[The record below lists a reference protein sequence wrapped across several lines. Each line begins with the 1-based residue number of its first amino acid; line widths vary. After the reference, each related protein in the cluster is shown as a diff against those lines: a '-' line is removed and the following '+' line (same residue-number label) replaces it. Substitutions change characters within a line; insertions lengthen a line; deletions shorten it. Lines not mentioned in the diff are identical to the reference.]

1 MKTRSTLAFRV
12 FLMILITGV
21 FPILVITLVSEII
34 MDPLFTDLDE
44 QTAISEMDQLLDIIE
59 GALNNDK
66 ITVGSIAAYL
76 VPVASGL
83 QKADFPVIIDVYS
96 IDFLSISAGGS
107 FEGRPCW
114 LRTETG
120 IGEITDTKR
129 FLNSVMEGPYAPGLL
144 SPWGFI
150 SVGDNSDLYMLTASS
165 GDSDSDT
172 VIIGHKISSVLSDY
186 LIQYPEIQI
195 KTISAPAD
203 HGQKTVSSFYLGDS
217 VFFDP
222 ITPASSS
229 ISNTES
235 GMRTSVI
242 VSAPYLNNGLLI
254 ELEQPSVIRE
264 AGTVRQNRT
273 LAVVAALLIAQIV
286 LITLWVRFQISRP
299 LGILIDGIDL
309 WDGLRFP
316 DFGDLKSRSD
326 EIGKLAV
333 TFIRMSGEIRSK
345 TRSLEE
351 QAVRDGLTGLFNRR
365 RFDETLQNEWERH
378 RRDGNSLSLIMADV
392 DFFKLYNDS
401 YGHQEGDDCLRL
413 VAQACGKNVHR
424 PGDLPFRYGGEE
436 FALILADTDL
446 NGAIGVAES
455 IRKGVEELNLINED
469 SPIGG
474 LVTMSFG
481 VAVSG
486 PDGEISRDYLI
497 RLADQALY
505 RAKKA
510 GRNRV
515 IS

>member
-1 MKTRSTLAFRV
+1 
-12 FLMILITGV
+12 
-21 FPILVITLVSEII
+21 
-34 MDPLFTDLDE
+34 
-44 QTAISEMDQLLDIIE
+44 
-59 GALNNDK
+59 
-66 ITVGSIAAYL
+66 
-76 VPVASGL
+76 
-83 QKADFPVIIDVYS
+83 
-96 IDFLSISAGGS
+96 
-107 FEGRPCW
+107 
-114 LRTETG
+114 
-120 IGEITDTKR
+120 
-129 FLNSVMEGPYAPGLL
+129 
-144 SPWGFI
+144 
-150 SVGDNSDLYMLTASS
+150 
-165 GDSDSDT
+165 
-172 VIIGHKISSVLSDY
+172 
-186 LIQYPEIQI
+186 
-195 KTISAPAD
+195 
-203 HGQKTVSSFYLGDS
+203 
-217 VFFDP
+217 
-222 ITPASSS
+222 
-229 ISNTES
+229 
-235 GMRTSVI
+235 MRTSVV

-264 AGTVRQNRT
+264 AGTVRLNRT
-273 LAVVAALLIAQIV
+273 LAVVAALLIIQIV

-299 LGILIDGIDL
+299 LGTLIGGIDS

-326 EIGKLAV
+326 EIGKLAG

-378 RRDGNSLSLIMADV
+378 RRDGNSLSLIMADI

-436 FALILADTDL
+436 FALILADTDI

-481 VAVSG
+481 VAVSD

-497 RLADQALY
+497 RMADQALY

-515 IS
+515 VS